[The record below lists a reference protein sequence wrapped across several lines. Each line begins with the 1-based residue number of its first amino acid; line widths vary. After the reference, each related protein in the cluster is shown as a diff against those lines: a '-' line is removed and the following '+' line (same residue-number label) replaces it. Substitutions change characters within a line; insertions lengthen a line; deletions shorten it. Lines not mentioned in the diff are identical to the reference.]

1 MILPDEELLRVWDA
15 TRSVPP
21 AMQAAALLDILTG
34 SEDAAQLPIG
44 VRDRHLLALRDEWRN
59 SAFESV
65 IACPECAALVELSF
79 NTPTLSETVAATS
92 LAMNGTTIELRL
104 PDSRDLAAVG
114 SSSSIDDA
122 RANLAARCI
131 VRATRLGEEV
141 PPPALDD
148 AAIAAISGAMAAA
161 DPDGDLRIAV
171 VCPDCAHSWD
181 VLFDPATYVWNELET
196 AAIGAMREVD
206 ALASAYGWTEE
217 QILAIPSSRRRIYLG
232 MVLG

>member
-21 AMQAAALLDILTG
+21 AMRAATLLDILTG
-34 SEDAAQLPIG
+34 SEDAARLPIG
-44 VRDRHLLALRDEWRN
+44 VRDRHLLALREEWR
-59 SAFESV
+59 SPAFESV
-65 IACPECAALVELSF
+65 VACPVCATLVELSF
-79 NTPTLSETVAATS
+79 DTPAVAAIRGSSS
-92 LAMNGTTIELRL
+92 LAIDGITIEFRL
-104 PDSRDLAAVG
+104 PDSHDLAAVAAAQ
-114 SSSSIDDA
+114 SIDDA

-131 VRATRLGEEV
+131 VRATSLGEEV
-141 PPPALDD
+141 PLPALDD
-148 AAIAAISGAMAAA
+148 AGIAAISDAMAAA
-161 DPDGDLRIAV
+161 DPDGDLRVPI

-217 QILAIPSSRRRIYLG
+217 QILSIPPARRRVYLG